1 LAILPK
7 GVAASLL
14 KGILILFERAA
25 TSLVKSYGY
34 FTQGCGRLLVKEM
47 IILCERAAA
56 SLVKRYDYFTQGC
69 GCPSCK
75 ENSDFM

>member
-7 GVAASLL
+7 GVATSLL

-34 FTQGCGRLLVKEM
+34 FTQGCG
-47 IILCERAAA
+47 
-56 SLVKRYDYFTQGC
+56 
-69 GCPSCK
+69 CPSGK
-75 ENSDFM
+75 ENNNFM